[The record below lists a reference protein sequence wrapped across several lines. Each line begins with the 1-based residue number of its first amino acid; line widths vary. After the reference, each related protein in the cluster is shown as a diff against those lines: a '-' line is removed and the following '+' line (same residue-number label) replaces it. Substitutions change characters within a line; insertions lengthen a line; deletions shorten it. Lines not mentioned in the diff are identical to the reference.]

1 MTGWRKKQIAEKQ
14 KYYHIKTHCDD
25 MLKALVGSDEMV
37 KTWWQSQNLN
47 FELKTPQEV
56 FDSGEDG
63 QMSVINY
70 LSEHCYGGYH

>member
-25 MLKALVGSDEMV
+25 MLRALLGSDKMV
-37 KTWWQSQNLN
+37 EQWWLSQNLN

-56 FDSGEDG
+56 FDSSEEG
-63 QMSVINY
+63 QMNVMNY